1 MSRALRVTSAV
12 LAVAAAVAA
21 VWLIVTAKDTKHA
34 QIGALLGFWSLLMAA
49 FPALGSRG
57 ARPGGPVLTGTEL
70 DLRPAG
76 VLERREDA
84 QQRTAYERELMQL
97 VRTEISSTLGPE
109 LANLRA
115 DVAALRGEILETV
128 GGQIRLERIE
138 TTRMIGSDL
147 EALQHE
153 LRQLRGDAAPMVDR
167 PEPRGLANRLWEQP
181 AQAPVAPPPAAPA
194 ASAPYAT
201 APAAAVQPP
210 TAPPPATVPPQ
221 GAMQPTV
228 VPATE
233 PSPEWSDWTVPAP
246 IIEPVAES
254 TAEPVAESS
263 VEPSV
268 ASPGEL
274 RIAAEVEAEMA
285 SSCSSDAA
293 RQPAEQAAADRGAVG
308 MDEENEDEED
318 DDDPFALL
326 PRIPPYLNPEPGP
339 HYPREEYSGGRRA
352 ETGGRSSGG
361 RHSGGDGQWAAES
374 TQRGGRRRRSDASE
388 DVLARILEREAPQ
401 Y

>member
-1 MSRALRVTSAV
+1 MTSAV

-57 ARPGGPVLTGTEL
+57 ARPAGPVLTGTEL

-153 LRQLRGDAAPMVDR
+153 LRQLRGDAAPVPDRFMDR

-181 AQAPVAPPPAAPA
+181 AQAAVAPSPAAPA
-194 ASAPYAT
+194 ASAPYVP
-201 APAAAVQPP
+201 APAATAQPP
-210 TAPPPATVPPQ
+210 TAPPPATVPPTAPPQ
-221 GAMQPTV
+221 DAMQPTEV
-228 VPATE
+228 VATE

-246 IIEPVAES
+246 IVAPIVEPVAES
-254 TAEPVAESS
+254 AAEPT
-263 VEPSV
+263 V
-268 ASPGEL
+268 ASPVEL
-274 RIAAEVEAEMA
+274 RIAAEVEATMA
-285 SSCSSDAA
+285 SGPTSEAG
-293 RQPAEQAAADRGAVG
+293 RQQAEQAAADRDALGIAE
-308 MDEENEDEED
+308 DEEDED

-339 HYPREEYSGGRRA
+339 HYPREEYSGGRRPEA
-352 ETGGRSSGG
+352 GGRSSGG